1 MSPRRGDAASR
12 YYLGFALLAAL
23 QFYLRPRV
31 WDGRGAPDFVFLA
44 LMLIAVRAR
53 PGVAAASGFLIG
65 LMNDVLAP
73 ASFGAAA
80 LAHTVVGYLAAVGRS
95 VFFPDNLFV
104 NAALFG
110 CGVWVRDALVLLAS
124 GTPSGQLSAGLLV
137 WSPLEALSTAV
148 AGAILLLGFRDWFAV
163 RLET

>member
-1 MSPRRGDAASR
+1 MSARRDAGSR

-44 LMLIAVRAR
+44 LMLISVRAR
-53 PGVAAASGFLIG
+53 PGVAAGAGFLIG

-80 LAHTVVGYLAAVGRS
+80 LAHTVVGYLAALGRS
-95 VFFPDNLFV
+95 VFFPDNLLV
-104 NAALFG
+104 NAGLFAA
-110 CGVWVRDALVLLAS
+110 GVMLRNTLMLLAS
-124 GTPSGQLSAGLLV
+124 GTPAGQLSSSLLV
-137 WSPLEALSTAV
+137 WAPLQAITTAV
-148 AGAILLLGFRDWFAV
+148 AGVVILLLFRNWFAI
-163 RLET
+163 RIET